1 MKKVIAIIKDSF
13 KITGKGIII
22 NLKHSEKGL
31 KKEQLLISNKSGL
44 AWKVASRV
52 LFDHAVHKQII
63 FENESVNHMLTK
75 FENQSKEKESV
86 KKITED
92 EAQGIFLYLIKPI
105 RHNNRP
111 SEFEELL
118 IK

>member
-75 FENQSKEKESV
+75 FENQSKEKESAEPV
-86 KKITED
+86 KEESKPE
-92 EAQGIFLYLIKPI
+92 EEVKCVRWCVLLRGHLFL
-105 RHNNRP
+105 
-111 SEFEELL
+111 LL
-118 IK
+118 